1 MRFIHLALAAM
12 LATGCMSASQHAAE
26 VAAAQEA
33 GDRLSVGTVQREIRE
48 GMTSAEVVEILGA
61 PNMVTT
67 DSQRRE
73 SWVYDRISTNRVHSD
88 SSGSLLIA
96 GWGKIGGLLGG
107 AEQDAGASSTSQRTL
122 TIIIKFD
129 EKGLVRDF
137 AYRSSSF

>member
-1 MRFIHLALAAM
+1 MRFINIILASALVA
-12 LATGCMSASQHAAE
+12 GCMSASQHAAE
-26 VAAAQEA
+26 VAKAREA
-33 GDRLSVGTVQREIRE
+33 EDRLSVGTVQREIRE
-48 GMTSAEVVEILGA
+48 GMSSAEVVEILGA

-67 DSQRRE
+67 DSKRRE
-73 SWVYDRISTNRVHSD
+73 SWVYDRISTDRVHSD

-107 AEQDAGASSTSQRTL
+107 ADQEAGASSTSQRTL

-129 EKGLVRDF
+129 EEGLVRDF

>member
-1 MRFIHLALAAM
+1 MRFLHIALAAM
-12 LATGCMSASQHAAE
+12 LAASCMSASQHAAE
-26 VAAAQEA
+26 VAEAQEA

-48 GMTSAEVVEILGA
+48 GMTNAEVVEILGA

-67 DSQRRE
+67 DSKRRE

-129 EKGLVRDF
+129 EEGLVRDF